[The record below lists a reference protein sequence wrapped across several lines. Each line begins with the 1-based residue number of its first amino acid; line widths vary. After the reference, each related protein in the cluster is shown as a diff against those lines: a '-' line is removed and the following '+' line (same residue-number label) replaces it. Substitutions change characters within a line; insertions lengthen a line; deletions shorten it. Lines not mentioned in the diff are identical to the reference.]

1 MLRPLEQ
8 GPILSS
14 YDEEM
19 ITKYILGQPYTPLLL
34 LCIAEQARLGRTKKN
49 VKRFL
54 SQPTAL
60 LLSCHW
66 PMTSAGTMESPIGL
80 LSEIEEAEIG
90 IDF

>member
-49 VKRFL
+49 V
-54 SQPTAL
+54 
-60 LLSCHW
+60 
-66 PMTSAGTMESPIGL
+66 
-80 LSEIEEAEIG
+80 
-90 IDF
+90 